1 MIWSADNDMKLNN
14 KGFTLIELLAVFVIL
29 ISVSFVAVGGITAS
43 LDKQDKRECENQ
55 KDISIS
61 AAKIYFSLDGKN
73 VNQSTDGVTIKKLRD
88 DGYIKADVKIDFN
101 ENYKI
106 KLYDNKYVLYN
117 TSGNEF
123 SCN

>member
-1 MIWSADNDMKLNN
+1 MNKKLNN

-29 ISVSFVAVGGITAS
+29 ISVSFVAVGGITSS
-43 LDKQDKRECENQ
+43 LDNQDERDCENQ
-55 KDISIS
+55 KDIAIS
-61 AAKIYFSLDGKN
+61 AAKMYFSLDGKS
-73 VNQSTDGVTIKKLRD
+73 VNQSTTGVTIKKLRE
-88 DGYIKADVKIDFN
+88 DGYIKSDVKIDFN

-106 KLYDNKYVLYN
+106 KLYNNKYVLYN